1 MGLKV
6 DIEIDIWLPEGE
18 NKTKKEE
25 DHIQITKH
33 SPLLSSNAALSY
45 ALFTASYKCFASTG
59 SEYIDFLM
67 INSSLGNMHS
77 IYEPKYSEYN
87 KFVKSKVVIPECNA
101 VFLASGKGYDQ
112 IETLRN

>member
-1 MGLKV
+1 
-6 DIEIDIWLPEGE
+6 
-18 NKTKKEE
+18 
-25 DHIQITKH
+25 
-33 SPLLSSNAALSY
+33 
-45 ALFTASYKCFASTG
+45 
-59 SEYIDFLM
+59 
-67 INSSLGNMHS
+67 MHS